1 MKSIVRIL
9 MSLAILTMVTMGSV
23 ALQSGNPDAL
33 AFREAFLAGELSWDD
48 VLERAREEGEVNW
61 FYWGGG
67 EALNTWVD
75 TSVVPGMAQLG
86 ITMRSRRITNTRD
99 AVDLALAEASVG
111 RGLGQDASVDA
122 IWMNGENFFTMAQQN
137 LLFGS
142 FADKL
147 PNSKF
152 YFLDPSDPRS
162 GSNLFDF
169 GFPTEGREMPW
180 SASQYICRIDTARL
194 SRADAPSNFEELEA
208 WLTGNPGRFTYIAP
222 PQFHGNTFVQTVLY
236 AHNPD
241 GTKATPFLLDAQE
254 LGAEE
259 FARVAKP
266 GFEYLKR
273 IEPLVLGGASG
284 NPIYTEDANTNA
296 ALLAN
301 GEVDMYCSFGTFAVD
316 NGINDGTL
324 PPTTEAIIF
333 PDGLMIK
340 NKNFIG
346 IPGNAPNPAAALVLA
361 NFLSSPESHISKLGP
376 PVGFEMGID
385 AALLSTEDQEK
396 AAAIAPPLHGV
407 TAAEL
412 SDNAV
417 ADTNASQVDIIEAVW
432 IAFIQQADEER
443 SFEEIVDDAFAA
455 AFPEE

>member
-1 MKSIVRIL
+1 MKNLLRL
-9 MSLAILTMVTMGSV
+9 MLG
-23 ALQSGNPDAL
+23 L
-33 AFREAFLAGELSWDD
+33 AFLAVVGMNTVAFQVGDPSALSFQEDFLAGELSWDA
-48 VLERAREEGEVNW
+48 VLGRAQGEGEVNW

-67 EALNTWVD
+67 ENLNTWVD
-75 TSVVPGMAQLG
+75 TTVVPGMAELG
-86 ITMRSRRITNTRD
+86 ITMNSRRITNTRD
-99 AVDLALAEASVG
+99 AVDLALAEAAVG
-111 RGLGQDASVDA
+111 RGLGQDTSVDA
-122 IWMNGENFFTMAQQN
+122 IWINGENFFTLAQQD

-147 PNSKF
+147 PNSQF
-152 YFLDPSDPRS
+152 YFLDPADSRS
-162 GSNLFDF
+162 GANLFDF

-180 SASQYICRIDTARL
+180 SAAQFLCRVDTSRL
-194 SRADAPSNFEELEA
+194 SRADAPSNFAELEA
-208 WLTGNPGRFTYIAP
+208 WLTDNPGRFTYVAP
-222 PQFHGNTFVQTVLY
+222 PQFNGNTFVQAVLY

-241 GTKATPFLLDAQE
+241 GTTVSPFLLPAQE

-259 FARVAKP
+259 FARLAKP
-266 GFEYLKR
+266 GFDYLKNL
-273 IEPLVLGGASG
+273 EPLLLGGG
-284 NPIYTEDANTNA
+284 DPIYTEDQNTNA

-316 NGINDGTL
+316 VGINDGSL

-333 PDGLMIK
+333 PEGLMIK

-361 NFLSSPESHISKLGP
+361 NFLSSPESHISKLGEI
-376 PVGFEMGID
+376 GFEMGID
-385 AALLSTEDQEK
+385 AALLSAEDQAL
-396 AAAIAPPLHGV
+396 AAAAAPPLHGV

-417 ADTNASQVDIIEAVW
+417 ADTNASQVDIIESVW
-432 IAFIQQADEER
+432 IAYIQQGDEER
-443 SFEEIVDDAFAA
+443 TFEQIVDDVFAA